1 MPCVMARTWSRLA
14 NFLSNNVIGAALVF
28 LGMLVGRLR

>member
-1 MPCVMARTWSRLA
+1 MPCVRAAHLVTVA
-14 NFLSNNVIGAALVF
+14 NFLSNNVIGTALVF

>member
-1 MPCVMARTWSRLA
+1 MREGTHLVTVA
-14 NFLSNNVIGAALVF
+14 NVLSNNVIGAASVF